1 MGRRGE
7 RERGRGGDG
16 RVAHRFSGGGREFS
30 PRLPRTIQ
38 SLPPLT
44 RWGTRMNA
52 GARKIVLPLI
62 GLLALNLCT
71 GCAAARVAP
80 AIKIRMTGAQ
90 IATEL
95 VESWL
100 NDAKSPRFDV
110 EKPVFPTWSQVGF
123 EHLARGECDLACTDR
138 PITARE
144 LPAFKD
150 RQIQG
155 YRVAF
160 YGYALYVHPDNPL
173 DSIFSGHIS
182 LLFQKK
188 LVDWKE
194 LGGAQLPDLAGP
206 IQLYGPRKATRGGM
220 FLMQRAKIWFA
231 NPTWEVLDSDE
242 AVIAKVAADPAALG
256 LASVGYDGQGVRSLG
271 IRMERTSR
279 PAQPSLEEIESER
292 YGLAKVIY
300 VYYVAPPTAEPGNSS
315 PGSDPGMNAG
325 APTGR
330 PSGTGPAVIDYLFS
344 DAGRR
349 AIESTDVWPID
360 RARAPVTTIP

>member
-1 MGRRGE
+1 MN
-7 RERGRGGDG
+7 
-16 RVAHRFSGGGREFS
+16 SGS
-30 PRLPRTIQ
+30 
-38 SLPPLT
+38 
-44 RWGTRMNA
+44 
-52 GARKIVLPLI
+52 RKIAI
-62 GLLALNLCT
+62 LLAAIFGLFSMT
-71 GCAAARVAP
+71 GCAAARVGP
-80 AIKIRMTGAQ
+80 AVKLRMTGAQ

-100 NDAKSPRFDV
+100 QDSKSPRFDM

-123 EHLARGECDLACTDR
+123 ESLARGECDLACTDR

-150 RQIQG
+150 REIQG

-188 LVDWKE
+188 IVDWKE

-206 IQLYGPRKATRGGM
+206 IRLYGPRKATRGGM
-220 FLMQRAKIWFA
+220 ILMQRAKIWFA
-231 NPTWEVLDSDE
+231 DATWEAVDSDE
-242 AVIAKVAADPAALG
+242 AVITNVAADPTALG
-256 LASVGYDGQGVRSLG
+256 FASVGYDGQGVRSLG

-300 VYYVAPPTAEPGNSS
+300 VYFVAPSE
-315 PGSDPGMNAG
+315 
-325 APTGR
+325 
-330 PSGTGPAVIDYLFS
+330 SGTAVVDYLFS

-349 AIESTDVWPID
+349 AIESTEVWPID
-360 RARAPVTTIP
+360 RERAPVKTTP